1 MHTDLNR
8 HRHTLAGKLL
18 LLLLC
23 LLFIP
28 VLSLQAQ
35 TDTGRVTG
43 IVTDPTGAVIPGTTL
58 KLINTDTG
66 VTLAVTAGNDGNF
79 TFSAVPRGNYRVEA
93 SHSGFQSVNQ
103 SFALQ
108 VSQVQTIEFKL
119 TVGSDSQT
127 VEVTD
132 AAPVVDLST
141 SSTGA
146 VIEGKQVTDLPLN
159 GRNFTTLANL
169 IPGVTRGAFNSD
181 ASGRNGNVETFRYSD
196 SGGGALSVNGLRQQ
210 SNNFILDG
218 VDNNE
223 SLVNSIVFF
232 TPPEA
237 IQEFRVTTSVAPAEF
252 GRAGGAILQNSVK
265 SGTNSIH
272 GSAFG
277 YFRDQIFDANS
288 LYFNP
293 GTPAPAFQR
302 KQFGVAAGGP
312 LWKDKI
318 FLFGDYQA
326 LRQKQPKDTGF
337 YTVPTA
343 LMRQGNFSELLGQN
357 VTSNPGTF
365 SSATGCP
372 ALAANATVVVG
383 AIYDPTTCQP
393 FAGNIIPQNRINSA
407 GLKYL
412 NAFDAPTRGGILNN
426 YFAVRKAI
434 QNFNDFDVRLDYH
447 VSQKDSVFVRY
458 SYGQDNL
465 NVNSLFT
472 NLPAGFA
479 SGGNV
484 NHPRGGAAGYT
495 HIFTSNLVNEFRF
508 GYIRPEFAY
517 VNPDQG
523 TPISAN
529 LGIVN
534 ANRNPLLGGGALIG
548 GSNTQIEYT
557 GDGGPYS
564 VPEKTFQYLDS
575 VTYTRGKHTMK
586 AGANVLRR
594 EVDFFQ
600 GNDSK
605 GYFVLGGVNY
615 PGTGRFTGYETS
627 EILAGFSDYEIG
639 AASTFFK
646 TFNYETGYFVQDDWK
661 ATRRL
666 TLNLGVRYDL
676 YTYPYEQNNNQ
687 ANYDFSTASLQVA
700 GVNGNSR
707 SLINTDKNNFAPRI
721 GFAYDLY
728 GNGKTSIRGGYGI
741 FYFLDRGGVGNQ
753 LSNQPGFNGV
763 NQYTAT
769 NGYRITFTGQSPTTP
784 NDASTATAALP
795 IPAFG
800 PGAINSINLSNA
812 TVIAVPKNNQNG
824 AVTQY
829 NLQVQQQLD
838 HATSLNIAYVGNK
851 SDHLMT
857 WYNANSPVLD
867 GTSKGLFPNRGT
879 ITEGLAGGSSKYD
892 GLQIYLDRHV
902 GSSFLATVA
911 YTWSHTRDNS
921 SGAFSSGAGA
931 SSSGRIFITQQG
943 VDLPANYGNSD
954 QDQRNVFVASA
965 VYSLPVG
972 RDKMFGSNMSH
983 ALDEVVGGWQLNTIV
998 TLDSGTPIDL
1008 NTTGS
1013 PGTIDNRP
1021 DLISFSK
1028 VSRQL
1033 VGGSNNSNNRTFFTG
1048 VFATPP
1054 INSSGIF
1061 TRPGTL
1067 QRNAF
1072 AGPGYKTVDLGLFK
1086 GFHITE
1092 RVNAEFRAQAYNL
1105 FNTPQFG
1112 NPDTNIRDGVN
1123 VPGSTTIFT
1132 TGANSTGANN
1142 GFGSINS
1149 IRLNTERQVEL
1160 AAHINF

>member
-1 MHTDLNR
+1 MHTDLDR
-8 HRHTLAGKLL
+8 RQPALASKLL
-18 LLLLC
+18 VLFLC
-23 LLFIP
+23 LLFLP
-28 VLSLQAQ
+28 VLSLRAQ

-43 IVTDPTGAVIPGTTL
+43 IVTDPSGAVVPGTTL
-58 KLINTDTG
+58 KLTNIDTG
-66 VTLAVTAGNDGNF
+66 INLTVTAGSDGNF

-93 SHSGFQSVNQ
+93 SHAGFQTIDQ
-103 SFALQ
+103 TFALQ
-108 VSQVQTIEFKL
+108 VSQVQTVEFKL
-119 TVGSDSQT
+119 PIGSSSQT

-132 AAPVVDLST
+132 AAPVVNLST

-181 ASGRNGNVETFRYSD
+181 ASGRNANVETFRYSD
-196 SGGGALSVNGLRQQ
+196 SGGGALSANGLRQQ

-293 GTPAPAFQR
+293 GNPTPAFQR
-302 KQFGVAAGGP
+302 KQFGFAAGGP

-337 YTVPTA
+337 YTVPTP

-357 VTSNPGTF
+357 VTSNPGTS

-372 ALAANATVVVG
+372 APAANATVVVG

-393 FAGNIIPQNRINSA
+393 FAGNIIPQDRINSA

-412 NAFDAPTRGGILNN
+412 NAFDAPTRSGILNN
-426 YFAVRKAI
+426 YFAVRKSI

-465 NVNSLFT
+465 DVNSLFT

-534 ANRNPLLGGGALIG
+534 ANRTPLLGGGALIG
-548 GSNTQIEYT
+548 GNNSQIEYT

-575 VTYTRGKHTMK
+575 VTYNRGRHTLK
-586 AGANVLRR
+586 GGANVIRR

-605 GYFVLGGVNY
+605 GYFILGGVNF
-615 PGTGRFTGYETS
+615 PGTGRFTGYEAS
-627 EILAGFSDYEIG
+627 EVLAGFSDYEIG

-687 ANYDFSTASLQVA
+687 ANYDFATASLQVA

-728 GNGKTSIRGGYGI
+728 GNGKTSLRGGYGI

-753 LSNQPGFNGV
+753 LSNQPGFNGI

-769 NGYRITFTGQSPTTP
+769 NGYRITFTGQSPTIP
-784 NDASTATAALP
+784 NNAATATAALP
-795 IPAFG
+795 LPPFG
-800 PGAINSINLSNA
+800 PGAINSIDLSNA
-812 TVIAVPKNNQNG
+812 SVIAVPKNNQNG

-829 NLQVQQQLD
+829 NLQIQQQLD
-838 HATSLNIAYVGNK
+838 RATSLNIAYVGNK
-851 SDHLMT
+851 TDHLMT
-857 WYNANSPVLD
+857 WYNANAPVLD
-867 GTSKGLFPNRGT
+867 GTTKGLYPTRGT

-892 GLQIYLDRHV
+892 GLQVYLDRRV

-911 YTWSHTRDNS
+911 YTWSHSRDNS
-921 SGAFSSGAGA
+921 NGAFSSGAGA
-931 SSSGRIFITQQG
+931 SASGRIFITQQG

-972 RDKMFGSNMSH
+972 RGKMFGSNMNR
-983 ALDEVVGGWQLNTIV
+983 ALDEAIGGWQLNTIV
-998 TLDSGTPIDL
+998 TLDSGTPIDFST
-1008 NTTGS
+1008 NGS
-1013 PGTIDNRP
+1013 GGTIDNRP
-1021 DLISFSK
+1021 DFISFSK
-1028 VSRQL
+1028 VHRQL
-1033 VGGSNNSNNRTFFTG
+1033 VGGSTNSNNRTFFSG
-1048 VFATPP
+1048 EFALPP

-1072 AGPGYKTVDLGLFK
+1072 SGPGYKTVDLGLFK
-1086 GFHITE
+1086 GFRITE

-1112 NPDTNIRDGVN
+1112 NPDTNIHDGAN

-1132 TGANSTGANN
+1132 TGPNTSGADN

-1149 IRLNTERQVEL
+1149 IRLNTERQLEL